1 MISLKMKPS
10 DDDSQALGVTSADT
24 VAAYGYGTCISLSA
38 EQCKTLGLD
47 RLAVGQRVNVR
58 AFGVVSRTSVEVGS
72 GEGPESSVQL
82 TDIEI
87 TPSSNVNV
95 TSMYPSSKGE

>member
-10 DDDSQALGVTSADT
+10 DDDSNALGVTSKET
-24 VAAYGYGTCISLSA
+24 VENYGYGTCIQLSA
-38 EQCKTLGLD
+38 DQVKALGLD
-47 RLAVGQRVNVR
+47 RVATGASVNVR
-58 AFGVVSRTSVEVGS
+58 AFGVVSRTSIEVGS
-72 GEGPESSVQL
+72 GEGPEVSVQL

-95 TSMYPSSKGE
+95 ASMYPSSKGA